1 MKKKTDR
8 RRGLDLSAGLN
19 LAVVTAFTAL
29 VLWGIF
35 LVREKILQNTQE
47 MGTSLAESYA
57 AEEQSRI
64 QVYGLLIR
72 LGLSHMDKIAENG
85 GSREEIQG
93 WLADYDRDLAEILGV
108 RVVDPYA
115 VVDGEILAAAP
126 WEGDGD
132 YAYENTE
139 WYQRASA
146 QAENTIFT
154 DAYRDVIT
162 GREMITIARESGKT
176 GNLLAFDVFLDNFY
190 VHKNHAELPERS
202 SFLLF
207 DSSDHM
213 IYSDTD
219 LTGSE
224 KEVEEY
230 TSRLL
235 SQIREGE
242 MESFNASI
250 RDLDGKRRGVYYYE
264 MDNGW
269 ISVIT
274 IPMDTILQGEV
285 DGIFLFLLG
294 VCLLLLAV
302 VLFTVFRAFLGRE
315 RLRRVSDTLTIL
327 GDSYYG
333 IYRVNYARGTYETV
347 KSPEDVAARLGTEG
361 DYRELMKVME
371 ELVDEK
377 TIREFK
383 ECFSLEN
390 IRRLI
395 GEKVYDFGGD
405 YKRMFEDGYRWVNAR
420 MIYSHSLG
428 LDEVI
433 LCFRE
438 VDAEKQLQLKQQML
452 LESSLEAAKKSTRDR
467 SIFFSHVSHDMRTP
481 LNAVI
486 GLSDLALEHENDP
499 GKMGEYLR
507 KIRQAAKQLL
517 SLINDILD
525 ISRIEQRGEGAVDNR
540 PSDLVRCVE
549 ECGEM
554 FADQARKEEKTLTVS
569 CQVRS
574 RVANCD
580 PFRISQIINNLVSNA
595 LKYSGAGASI
605 SLTLRQ
611 LEHGAEEGKYQIVVE
626 DTGFGMSEEFQKQIF
641 QPFTRET
648 TFTPVTTVGTGLG
661 MPIVKNLVQQMGGE
675 ITVRSRL
682 GEGSTFTVTL
692 PLTPADAPE
701 EGTAGEERAFGE
713 TAAAGKSVSGEAAA
727 AGKLSGEAAAAG
739 KLSGEERA
747 GAETTPGEHPLA
759 GKRILVAEDNEINME
774 IAVEFLTMMG
784 AEVMQAKNGQ
794 EAVEQFAQSAP
805 GSVDVILMDMQM
817 PVMDGCEAS
826 RRIRDMDRPDGRTVI
841 IVAVTA
847 NAFAE
852 DVARTREAG
861 MDGHLAKPIDFQAL
875 VQLLRTL
882 GESEKGRQP
891 GHPV

>member
-1 MKKKTDR
+1 M
-8 RRGLDLSAGLN
+8 
-19 LAVVTAFTAL
+19 
-29 VLWGIF
+29 
-35 LVREKILQNTQE
+35 
-47 MGTSLAESYA
+47 
-57 AEEQSRI
+57 
-64 QVYGLLIR
+64 
-72 LGLSHMDKIAENG
+72 
-85 GSREEIQG
+85 
-93 WLADYDRDLAEILGV
+93 
-108 RVVDPYA
+108 
-115 VVDGEILAAAP
+115 
-126 WEGDGD
+126 
-132 YAYENTE
+132 
-139 WYQRASA
+139 
-146 QAENTIFT
+146 
-154 DAYRDVIT
+154 
-162 GREMITIARESGKT
+162 
-176 GNLLAFDVFLDNFY
+176 
-190 VHKNHAELPERS
+190 
-202 SFLLF
+202 
-207 DSSDHM
+207 
-213 IYSDTD
+213 
-219 LTGSE
+219 
-224 KEVEEY
+224 
-230 TSRLL
+230 
-235 SQIREGE
+235 
-242 MESFNASI
+242 
-250 RDLDGKRRGVYYYE
+250 
-264 MDNGW
+264 

-285 DGIFLFLLG
+285 DGIFLFVRGGCSLLMAG
-294 VCLLLLAV
+294 

-315 RLRRVSDTLTIL
+315 SLRRGSDTLTIR

-452 LESSLEAAKKSTRDR
+452 LESSLEAAKKSARDR

-727 AGKLSGEAAAAG
+727 AGKLSGE
-739 KLSGEERA
+739 ERA

-826 RRIRDMDRPDGRTVI
+826 RRIRDMDRPDGRTVS

-875 VQLLRTL
+875 VHLLRTL
-882 GESEKGRQP
+882 GESEKGRQT

>member
-1 MKKKTDR
+1 M
-8 RRGLDLSAGLN
+8 
-19 LAVVTAFTAL
+19 
-29 VLWGIF
+29 
-35 LVREKILQNTQE
+35 
-47 MGTSLAESYA
+47 
-57 AEEQSRI
+57 
-64 QVYGLLIR
+64 
-72 LGLSHMDKIAENG
+72 
-85 GSREEIQG
+85 
-93 WLADYDRDLAEILGV
+93 
-108 RVVDPYA
+108 
-115 VVDGEILAAAP
+115 
-126 WEGDGD
+126 
-132 YAYENTE
+132 
-139 WYQRASA
+139 
-146 QAENTIFT
+146 
-154 DAYRDVIT
+154 
-162 GREMITIARESGKT
+162 
-176 GNLLAFDVFLDNFY
+176 
-190 VHKNHAELPERS
+190 
-202 SFLLF
+202 
-207 DSSDHM
+207 
-213 IYSDTD
+213 
-219 LTGSE
+219 
-224 KEVEEY
+224 
-230 TSRLL
+230 
-235 SQIREGE
+235 
-242 MESFNASI
+242 
-250 RDLDGKRRGVYYYE
+250 
-264 MDNGW
+264 
-269 ISVIT
+269 
-274 IPMDTILQGEV
+274 
-285 DGIFLFLLG
+285 
-294 VCLLLLAV
+294 
-302 VLFTVFRAFLGRE
+302 
-315 RLRRVSDTLTIL
+315 
-327 GDSYYG
+327 
-333 IYRVNYARGTYETV
+333 
-347 KSPEDVAARLGTEG
+347 
-361 DYRELMKVME
+361 
-371 ELVDEK
+371 
-377 TIREFK
+377 
-383 ECFSLEN
+383 
-390 IRRLI
+390 
-395 GEKVYDFGGD
+395 
-405 YKRMFEDGYRWVNAR
+405 
-420 MIYSHSLG
+420 
-428 LDEVI
+428 
-433 LCFRE
+433 
-438 VDAEKQLQLKQQML
+438 
-452 LESSLEAAKKSTRDR
+452 
-467 SIFFSHVSHDMRTP
+467 
-481 LNAVI
+481 
-486 GLSDLALEHENDP
+486 
-499 GKMGEYLR
+499 
-507 KIRQAAKQLL
+507 
-517 SLINDILD
+517 
-525 ISRIEQRGEGAVDNR
+525 DNR

-727 AGKLSGEAAAAG
+727 AGKLSGE
-739 KLSGEERA
+739 ERA

>member
-1 MKKKTDR
+1 
-8 RRGLDLSAGLN
+8 
-19 LAVVTAFTAL
+19 
-29 VLWGIF
+29 
-35 LVREKILQNTQE
+35 
-47 MGTSLAESYA
+47 
-57 AEEQSRI
+57 
-64 QVYGLLIR
+64 
-72 LGLSHMDKIAENG
+72 
-85 GSREEIQG
+85 
-93 WLADYDRDLAEILGV
+93 
-108 RVVDPYA
+108 
-115 VVDGEILAAAP
+115 
-126 WEGDGD
+126 
-132 YAYENTE
+132 
-139 WYQRASA
+139 
-146 QAENTIFT
+146 
-154 DAYRDVIT
+154 
-162 GREMITIARESGKT
+162 
-176 GNLLAFDVFLDNFY
+176 
-190 VHKNHAELPERS
+190 
-202 SFLLF
+202 
-207 DSSDHM
+207 
-213 IYSDTD
+213 
-219 LTGSE
+219 
-224 KEVEEY
+224 
-230 TSRLL
+230 
-235 SQIREGE
+235 

-327 GDSYYG
+327 GDSCYG

-452 LESSLEAAKKSTRDR
+452 LESSLEAAKKSARDR

-692 PLTPADAPE
+692 PLTPANAPE

-713 TAAAGKSVSGEAAA
+713 TAAAGKSV
-727 AGKLSGEAAAAG
+727 SGEAAAAG

>member
-1 MKKKTDR
+1 
-8 RRGLDLSAGLN
+8 
-19 LAVVTAFTAL
+19 
-29 VLWGIF
+29 
-35 LVREKILQNTQE
+35 
-47 MGTSLAESYA
+47 
-57 AEEQSRI
+57 
-64 QVYGLLIR
+64 
-72 LGLSHMDKIAENG
+72 
-85 GSREEIQG
+85 
-93 WLADYDRDLAEILGV
+93 
-108 RVVDPYA
+108 
-115 VVDGEILAAAP
+115 
-126 WEGDGD
+126 
-132 YAYENTE
+132 
-139 WYQRASA
+139 
-146 QAENTIFT
+146 
-154 DAYRDVIT
+154 
-162 GREMITIARESGKT
+162 
-176 GNLLAFDVFLDNFY
+176 
-190 VHKNHAELPERS
+190 
-202 SFLLF
+202 
-207 DSSDHM
+207 
-213 IYSDTD
+213 
-219 LTGSE
+219 
-224 KEVEEY
+224 
-230 TSRLL
+230 
-235 SQIREGE
+235 

-347 KSPEDVAARLGTEG
+347 KSPEDVAARLGAEG

-452 LESSLEAAKKSTRDR
+452 LESSLEAAKKSARDR
-467 SIFFSHVSHDMRTP
+467 IIFFSHVSHDMRTP

-701 EGTAGEERAFGE
+701 EGTAGEERA
-713 TAAAGKSVSGEAAA
+713 
-727 AGKLSGEAAAAG
+727 
-739 KLSGEERA
+739 